1 MVEGGP
7 RRKQKGE
14 EGKRGWVTGEWE
26 SVTEYAATTGV
37 EEVANGFKIKAPS
50 RKRIVSARRQQK
62 QQQRG
67 RVFLRGIVVGF
78 CFVRAG
84 DTFIFNSIYLFPS
97 RDWSSEWE
105 ERSGIHIVVGFLV
118 VVHNYTTGLNN

>member
-1 MVEGGP
+1 M
-7 RRKQKGE
+7 
-14 EGKRGWVTGEWE
+14 TGEWE
-26 SVTEYAATTGV
+26 SVTEYAAATTTTTGV

-50 RKRIVSARRQQK
+50 RKRIVSARRQ

-118 VVHNYTTGLNN
+118 VVLHHNYTTGLNN